1 MEFCFSN
8 SDDKRHI
15 PHGSPFSSDIVPT
28 KDSERYT
35 FLPNLSERN
44 NYPILFCGPTGTGKS
59 MYLNRYLVSL
69 DKNAWTPI
77 NITFSAR
84 TTANITQDLVDH
96 PNPDPNPKEG
106 VRATESRL

>member
-8 SDDKRHI
+8 SDDERHI

-84 TTANITQDLVDH
+84 TTANMTQDQVDH
-96 PNPDPNPKEG
+96 PTYATSTLTNPNPNETW
-106 VRATESRL
+106 R